1 MDIGRAI
8 SFPFVDPEWVKKILL
23 GGVITLIP
31 LVGGFVVYGY
41 TLEVARRVYLDDPQP
56 LPEWGEDFGG
66 MLVRGLILYLAMFV
80 WLLPFFVLYGVA
92 VGIGAAI
99 GSANESLGAAVGII
113 IGILVTILLIVWVV
127 AFLPLIIARYAV
139 EGRFGAMFE
148 VGAMLTEARLAGS
161 ALLFFF
167 LVVIIA
173 SFISMLGIIACF
185 IGVIFTA
192 FYSYLIIGH
201 AAGQLY
207 RRARGYEEVRPAAP
221 AF

>member
-1 MDIGRAI
+1 VDIGRAI
-8 SFPFVDPEWVKKILL
+8 SFPFADPEWVKKILL
-23 GGVITLIP
+23 GGVIMLIP
-31 LVGGFVVYGY
+31 FIGGFVVYGY
-41 TLEVARRVYLDDPQP
+41 TLEVARRVYLADPQP

-66 MLVRGLILYLAMFV
+66 MLVRGLVLYLAMFV

-92 VGIGAAI
+92 VGIGAAV
-99 GSANESLGAAVGII
+99 GSANESLGAAVGIL
-113 IGILVTILLIVWVV
+113 IGILVTILLLVWVV

-139 EGRFGAMFE
+139 ERRFGAMFE
-148 VGAMLTEARLAGS
+148 VGEMLTEARLAGS

-201 AAGQLY
+201 AAGQVY
-207 RRARGYEEVRPAAP
+207 RRARGYEEVRPTAP